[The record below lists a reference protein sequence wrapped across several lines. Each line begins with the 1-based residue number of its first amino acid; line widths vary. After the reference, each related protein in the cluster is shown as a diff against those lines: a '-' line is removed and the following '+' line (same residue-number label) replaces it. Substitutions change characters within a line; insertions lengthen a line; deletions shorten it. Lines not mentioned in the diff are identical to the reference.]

1 MRIHTFTNKFKISSK
16 NKIAFYLIK
25 GVMKF
30 ISAKP
35 NIIAS
40 CFEMITLIFRIKYCI
55 ALCFGIA
62 NIIMIGKYTNRALC
76 HDTSIKKKFNNQPA
90 FFHDVSLFWVYES
103 SINQHA
109 SALSFHNALDDA
121 PVHCLP

>member
-1 MRIHTFTNKFKISSK
+1 MSTTHAAPLQDNQAITMYGGGHVCCIIGFIGTHHPAVFAMRFHTFTNKFKISSK
-16 NKIAFYLIK
+16 DKITFYLIK

-35 NIIAS
+35 NIITS

-76 HDTSIKKKFNNQPA
+76 HDT
-90 FFHDVSLFWVYES
+90 
-103 SINQHA
+103 
-109 SALSFHNALDDA
+109 
-121 PVHCLP
+121 